1 MTSWLRLHI
10 ALSRYLN
17 PSLSDTAPG
26 CHKSMCNIQN
36 GAVTGHEKSNSELN
50 LLMPP
55 VLIQWAHAFT
65 QAMMIFCIDGHHHAV
80 ESALFLSWGC
90 FRKNVM

>member
-1 MTSWLRLHI
+1 MVAASAFFMGTDMTNWLRSHI
-10 ALSRYLN
+10 ALSRYLK

-50 LLMPP
+50 LFMPP
-55 VLIQWAHAFT
+55 VLIQWVHDFT
-65 QAMMIFCIDGHHHAV
+65 QAMMSFRIDG
-80 ESALFLSWGC
+80 
-90 FRKNVM
+90 KK